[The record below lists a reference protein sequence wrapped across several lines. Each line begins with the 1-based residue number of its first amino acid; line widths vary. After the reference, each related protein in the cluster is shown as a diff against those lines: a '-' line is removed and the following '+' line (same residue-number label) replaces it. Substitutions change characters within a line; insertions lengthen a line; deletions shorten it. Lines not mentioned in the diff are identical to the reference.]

1 MKKLILFISMIS
13 ILSSCDPTSSMDAN
27 IKNSTSQ
34 NLSIIF
40 SSSDV
45 SLNETFQID
54 PNETIL
60 FQDGFSVGDSVLEP
74 RLTAYDSIYIKNES
88 NEIVKVYKQN
98 TEGKNIYNVDDYW
111 ISSEPSKRY
120 YKYDYE
126 IKNEDIE

>member
-1 MKKLILFISMIS
+1 MKNLILFISMIS

-40 SSSDV
+40 RSSDV

-88 NEIVKVYKQN
+88 NEIVKVYKQK
-98 TEGKNIYNVDDYW
+98 TEGKNIFNVDDYW
-111 ISSEPSKRY
+111 RSSEPSKRY
-120 YKYDYE
+120 YKYNYE
-126 IKNEDIE
+126 INNEDIE

>member
-60 FQDGFSVGDSVLEP
+60 FQDGFSIGDSVLEP

-120 YKYDYE
+120 YKYNYE
-126 IKNEDIE
+126 INNEDIE

>member
-60 FQDGFSVGDSVLEP
+60 FQDGFSIGDSVLEP
-74 RLTAYDSIYIKNES
+74 RLTAYDSIYIKNEWF
-88 NEIVKVYKQN
+88 
-98 TEGKNIYNVDDYW
+98 T
-111 ISSEPSKRY
+111 
-120 YKYDYE
+120 
-126 IKNEDIE
+126 

>member
-40 SSSDV
+40 NSSDV

-60 FQDGFSVGDSVLEP
+60 FQDGFSIGDSVLEP

-120 YKYDYE
+120 YKYNYE
-126 IKNEDIE
+126 INNEDIE

>member
-40 SSSDV
+40 NSSDV

-60 FQDGFSVGDSVLEP
+60 FQDGFSIGDSVLEP

-88 NEIVKVYKQN
+88 NEIVKIYKQN

-120 YKYDYE
+120 YKYNYE
-126 IKNEDIE
+126 INNEDIE